1 HRSIGGMP
9 TDVTLAGHHQ
19 LQYAELLENQK
30 TKLCFEHRQQN
41 KNYILEA
48 DCVIAATGYR
58 YPNPKFLQNLQSLI
72 IRDQADHW
80 QVASNFKVNYQGEGS

>member
-1 HRSIGGMP
+1 MSGYIIVVSVQMP

-58 YPNPKFLQNLQSLI
+58 YRNPKFLQNLQSLI
-72 IRDQADHW
+72 IRDQADHVRAGW
-80 QVASNFKVNYQGEGS
+80 L